1 MLIHAAHAGLLKVG
15 GKYKTEAGSFPADV
29 AVSVMQADA
38 ALQLRSELRDG
49 GTVLVAVL
57 SATTVGPLR
66 ASAVLQAPGWAAAV
80 RVRCRQTLLSGPA
93 ERPLTGCSAV
103 LQVPVEVT
111 AQVMSASKGT
121 PALRPNVFLDKQSAE
136 AETDLDA

>member
-15 GKYKTEAGSFPADV
+15 GKYKTDAASFPGGV
-29 AVSVMQADA
+29 AVSMTQGDA
-38 ALQLRSELRDG
+38 ALQLYTELRDG
-49 GTVLVAVL
+49 GAVLVAVL
-57 SATTVGPLR
+57 SATTVGPFR

-80 RVRCRQTLLSGPA
+80 RAACRQTLFSEPA
-93 ERPLTGCSAV
+93 ALPPTGCTAV

-121 PALRPNVFLDKQSAE
+121 PALRPHVFLVEQSAE